1 MTTTF
6 VLGGTVDDYDAMAQ
20 ASIKAVLAAG
30 AGVSTS
36 MVTLTLTAGS
46 VVVTAEIFVASA
58 AAAETAA
65 NDLSTGVLSDA
76 ASLEAALTTQFQADG
91 VDTSVLAVEQIT
103 EAPAVASAAPSQ
115 EAAASSG
122 LSVIIIVGVA
132 AAVGAAVLLAAAVLV
147 RKRKKGKP
155 VSKATV

>member
-1 MTTTF
+1 M
-6 VLGGTVDDYDAMAQ
+6 
-20 ASIKAVLAAG
+20 
-30 AGVSTS
+30 
-36 MVTLTLTAGS
+36 
-46 VVVTAEIFVASA
+46 
-58 AAAETAA
+58 
-65 NDLSTGVLSDA
+65 LSDA

-103 EAPAVASAAPSQ
+103 EAPAVASAAPPQ

-132 AAVGAAVLLAAAVLV
+132 GAVGAAVLLVVAVLV